1 MKVTI
6 YGLVNKT
13 TGEVYVGSTINP
25 EKRFAQHFSNLKC
38 GRHHNKLLQEAY
50 NIGGPIDVFIFE
62 RKECESLERHELEDR
77 WIERFRKEGL
87 AYNIA
92 QANFGDA
99 LTHHPD
105 REAIIKR
112 ISEGLIKKN
121 AKLTKEQRASLYGK
135 PGASNGMFGRTHS
148 EEAKERISKLNRGR
162 RPHNLGVPTPE
173 DIKARQ
179 RDSASGRVRTGERNP
194 FYGKTHTQE
203 VRRKIAEKAKGRK
216 PYNALACTVNGVEY
230 NSFKEAS
237 VAIGVPVVTIRHRC
251 NNDNPRFK
259 DWYLGRKCPERI
271 ESTSPQRDGSE

>member
-1 MKVTI
+1 MKTTI
-6 YGLVNKT
+6 YGLLNET
-13 TGEVYVGSTINP
+13 TREIYVGSTTEP
-25 EKRFAQHFSNLKC
+25 KKRFAHHMYELKNN
-38 GRHHNKLLQEAY
+38 RHHNKKVQEAF
-50 NIGGPIDVFIFE
+50 NAGGKFSFIV
-62 RKECESLERHELEDR
+62 LERVFCNKEDR
-77 WIERFRKEGL
+77 YKYEDKWIERFRKEGL

-112 ISEGLIKKN
+112 ISAGLIEKN
-121 AKLTKEQRASLYGK
+121 SKLTKEQRVALYGK

-173 DIKARQ
+173 EVKVRQ
-179 RDSASGRVRTGERNP
+179 RDSVSGRVRTGDLNP
-194 FYGKTHTQE
+194 FFGKTHSEETKKKLALANTGKTPPN
-203 VRRKIAEKAKGRK
+203 V
-216 PYNALACTVNGVEY
+216 LACTVNGVEY
-230 NSFKEAS
+230 PSFKAAS
-237 VAIGVPVVTIRHRC
+237 LATGSPVVTVRHRC
-251 NNDNPRFK
+251 NSDNPRFK

>member
-1 MKVTI
+1 MRTTI
-6 YGLVNKT
+6 YGLLNEKSK
-13 TGEVYVGSTINP
+13 EIYVGSTTEP
-25 EKRFAQHFSNLKC
+25 KKRFARHMYELKNN
-38 GRHHNKLLQEAY
+38 RHHNKKVQEAF
-50 NIGGPIDVFIFE
+50 NLGAEFSIIVLDRTE
-62 RKECESLERHELEDR
+62 CNKEDRYKLEDR

-112 ISEGLIKKN
+112 IAEKVKARNDSM
-121 AKLTKEQRASLYGK
+121 TKDERKARFGK
-135 PGASNGMFGRTHS
+135 AGEANGMFGRTHS
-148 EEAKERISKLNRGR
+148 KEVRERISELNRGR

-271 ESTSPQRDGSE
+271 ESTSSQRDGSE